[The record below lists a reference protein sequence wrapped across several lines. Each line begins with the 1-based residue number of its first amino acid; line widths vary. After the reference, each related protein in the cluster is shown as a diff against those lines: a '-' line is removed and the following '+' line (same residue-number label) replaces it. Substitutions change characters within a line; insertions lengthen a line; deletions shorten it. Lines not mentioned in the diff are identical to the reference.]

1 MEYNLVCG
9 GCVCGVNMGQLG
21 NIVGQL
27 RNIVVQCKMLA
38 P

>member
-1 MEYNLVCG
+1 MEYTLVCV

-21 NIVGQL
+21 NIV
-27 RNIVVQCKMLA
+27 VQCKMLA